1 MAKKDMKRVKFE
13 RKMDKAAKT
22 AHPTTKLAND
32 TWKKTKDTAPQ
43 KVKDAANTLYKKA
56 DKNSARL
63 DKTMKF
69 AEKKYDQ
76 QDRRAA
82 KKDGK

>member
-1 MAKKDMKRVKFE
+1 MAKKYTKRVKFE
-13 RKMDKAAKT
+13 RKVDKASTAARKT
-22 AHPTTKLAND
+22 TPAANE

-63 DKTMKF
+63 KKTMDY
-69 AEKKYDQ
+69 AEKKYVQADKRSQ
-76 QDRRAA
+76 
-82 KKDGK
+82 KNG